1 MTGRLILAFALAAPA
16 ASASSRVDDALA
28 LEAKGNLAASRD
40 VLRAALPELR
50 KSGGRDLARAL
61 SIAGRIDVSL
71 GAYPEAIR
79 NASEAIAVRR
89 RLQQDSTIIEDLN
102 TLGLANLYLGNYDE
116 ALSNYQ
122 KALALDRSQHDGDG
136 EVARENNIGNIFYF
150 RGRYLDALRFY
161 QQAMDKIDASAGEKW
176 VPWRRQLTL
185 ANLATLYQRL
195 GKEQTALDYYRQL
208 TGAANAMPPDEY
220 AQLLLNEGVL
230 YRRMGDPVKA
240 LERYRESQALFAKA
254 HHLDGEIGA
263 LRNTGIA
270 QAIDFDDLGGALNAF
285 TSALELA
292 RQSSDTRG
300 VVQASLYRGE
310 VLQRLHRMPAAQADY
325 QTALEGA
332 QKAGLPEEKWKAL
345 YGLGKIAEA
354 RGETQAASGFY
365 EKSIAG
371 IESMRAG
378 LRLTS
383 LRTEFL
389 ADKRDVYDSLIAL
402 ALRQTPAPADAIF
415 SWMERSRAR
424 TLQEQ
429 VQSGTPRAEPS
440 IRAVQEHL
448 SPETVL
454 LDLWVGRDSSAI
466 LWIGKTGFGVVRRD
480 GGAESLAGAAS
491 RLERCIADSDERWR
505 VESKSLGTF
514 LLQGVP
520 RARHVVIAPDG
531 VFSALPLELLTD
543 PESGSLLIEQS
554 DVSYVPAARFVTQP
568 SSRGRNWLLPWR
580 TQMLAFGD
588 PPTGGED
595 PLAGG
600 ERWQPLPA
608 AAEEIQGIAQI
619 LVGRSEVHLGA
630 AARKRTLFHRPA
642 EPPLIHFTTHAV
654 VDTENPD
661 RSRILM
667 AGDSG
672 GSVDYIFQQEV
683 YGLNLHG
690 VDLVT
695 VSACDTARGKLVR
708 GEGIQAFSRAFLAA
722 GASATVTSLWRVADR
737 PTADF
742 MQQLY
747 YYLASGQSKAEALR
761 SAKLRFLHSNS
772 QLNEPRHWAA
782 FVLTGDGWDVCA
794 RVVPWSWV
802 GTAAGSVLLLAGIV
816 TVLVRKAT
824 ATARR

>member
-1 MTGRLILAFALAAPA
+1 
-16 ASASSRVDDALA
+16 
-28 LEAKGNLAASRD
+28 
-40 VLRAALPELR
+40 
-50 KSGGRDLARAL
+50 
-61 SIAGRIDVSL
+61 
-71 GAYPEAIR
+71 
-79 NASEAIAVRR
+79 
-89 RLQQDSTIIEDLN
+89 
-102 TLGLANLYLGNYDE
+102 
-116 ALSNYQ
+116 
-122 KALALDRSQHDGDG
+122 
-136 EVARENNIGNIFYF
+136 
-150 RGRYLDALRFY
+150 
-161 QQAMDKIDASAGEKW
+161 
-176 VPWRRQLTL
+176 
-185 ANLATLYQRL
+185 
-195 GKEQTALDYYRQL
+195 
-208 TGAANAMPPDEY
+208 
-220 AQLLLNEGVL
+220 
-230 YRRMGDPVKA
+230 MGDPVKA
-240 LERYRESQALFAKA
+240 LQRYRESQALFATA
-254 HHLDGEIGA
+254 HHRDGEIGA
-263 LRNTGIA
+263 LRNIGIA
-270 QAIDFDDLGGALNAF
+270 QAIDLNDLGGALNAF
-285 TSALELA
+285 TAGLELA

-300 VVQASLYRGE
+300 IVQASLYRGE
-310 VLQRLHRMPAAQADY
+310 VLQRLNRLPAAQADY

-345 YGLGKIAEA
+345 YGLGTIAEA

-378 LRLTS
+378 LRITS

-402 ALRQTPAPADAIF
+402 ALRQAPAPADAIF

-429 VQSGTPRAEPS
+429 VRPGPPRAEPA
-440 IRAVQEHL
+440 IREVQEHL
-448 SPETVL
+448 PRETVL
-454 LDLWVGRDSSAI
+454 LDLWVGHDRSAI
-466 LWIGKTGFGVVRRD
+466 LWIGKTASGIVRREG
-480 GGAESLAGAAS
+480 GGASLAGAAS
-491 RLERCIADSDERWR
+491 RLEHSIAEGDDRWR
-505 VESKSLGTF
+505 VESKSLGRF
-514 LLQGVP
+514 LLEGVP

-543 PESGSLLIEQS
+543 PASGSLLIEQS

-568 SSRGRNWLLPWR
+568 TSRGRNWLLPWR

-608 AAEEIQGIAQI
+608 AADEIQGIAHI
-619 LVGRSEVHLGA
+619 LTGRSEVHLGA

-672 GSVDYIFQQEV
+672 GSIDYIFQQEV
-683 YGLNLHG
+683 YGLNLRG

-742 MQQLY
+742 MQQMY
-747 YYLASGQSKAEALR
+747 YYLSRGQSKAEALR

-772 QLNEPRHWAA
+772 LLNQPRHWAA
-782 FVLTGDGWDVCA
+782 FVLTGDGWDACA
-794 RVVPWSWV
+794 RAVPWSWL
-802 GTAAGSVLLLAGIV
+802 GAAAGSFLLLAGIV
-816 TVLVRKAT
+816 TLQVRKANGK
-824 ATARR
+824 ARR